1 MPVTIFTFEIL
12 RYTLDSREVA
22 VHMNTNANMLG
33 DMIREAREQLHL
45 TQEEVAEK
53 LQVNLT
59 HYGNIERGT
68 NNPSLPLFIK
78 IVKILN
84 LSVDAYIYPE
94 KLYSDDISQRII
106 RLLSQCTERERKIIL
121 GNILTLI
128 ENRNESPDTD
138 DTEQF

>member
-1 MPVTIFTFEIL
+1 M
-12 RYTLDSREVA
+12 
-22 VHMNTNANMLG
+22 NANASMLG
-33 DMIREAREQLHL
+33 DMIREGREQLQL

-94 KLYSDDISQRII
+94 KLYNDGISQQII
-106 RLLSQCTERERKIIL
+106 RLLSQCTKRERKIIL
-121 GNILTLI
+121 ANILTLI
-128 ENRNESPDTD
+128 ENRNEHPDID
-138 DTEQF
+138 DIE